1 MSSSEIWPLAP
12 LAVIEIACKAID
24 ALIAAWSPQNGPTSS
39 LSYAELIFW
48 EMYEKFEVGG

>member
-1 MSSSEIWPLAP
+1 MSSSEIWPLAT